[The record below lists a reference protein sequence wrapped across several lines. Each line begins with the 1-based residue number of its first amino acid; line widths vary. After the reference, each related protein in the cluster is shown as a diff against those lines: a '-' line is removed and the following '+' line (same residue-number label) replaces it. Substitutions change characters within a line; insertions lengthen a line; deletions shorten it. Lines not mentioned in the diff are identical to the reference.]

1 MKKITTICT
10 ALTIKG
16 IIILFVLLQMAGC
29 ASNKMSTIVG
39 GDYDED
45 KDVTSYFVLPLGQVS
60 IPGRWEKTRYDKVS
74 RQQFFTNQD
83 SIIIALAFGRFDSYE
98 FNTKGALKGYDF
110 IKAFYEWEAEYFE
123 SKGLERQ
130 LLESDSTKKYM
141 VYRFY
146 GQNYDTYFLIGER
159 FGNVSNFSINATN
172 KWPEKDKILFLK
184 RLFLSSEKE

>member
-1 MKKITTICT
+1 MKKITTICK

-60 IPGRWEKTRYDKVS
+60 IPGRWKKNRYDKVS

>member
-60 IPGRWEKTRYDKVS
+60 IPGRWKKNRYDKVS

-83 SIIIALAFGRFDSYE
+83 SIIIALAFGRFDRYE